1 MDRKL
6 CLNKED
12 KLLYKIVCEAI
23 GAICGMPMI
32 VYHYIEDN
40 GLVLI
45 MELERFN
52 KEFIRLGRE

>member
-23 GAICGMPMI
+23 GAICGTPLI
-32 VYHYIEDN
+32 AYHYIEDN
-40 GLVLI
+40 GLIFVT
-45 MELERFN
+45 ELDRFN
-52 KEFIRLGRE
+52 KEFVRLRR